1 MPRGNFRHIVRHAP
15 GKLPGRAGFC
25 QVVPGDWWYK
35 GIVLRLTDGAM
46 GLCLWPLCAWGCMVT
61 LFDIARIAARHTTRM
76 AVAMRRAL
84 LERGVD
90 ADALAYAERRYDGV
104 VECMRNV
111 VSPLDLRAAR
121 RHG

>member
-1 MPRGNFRHIVRHAP
+1 
-15 GKLPGRAGFC
+15 
-25 QVVPGDWWYK
+25 
-35 GIVLRLTDGAM
+35 
-46 GLCLWPLCAWGCMVT
+46 MVT

-76 AVAMRRAL
+76 AVATRRAL

-90 ADALAYAERRYDGV
+90 ADALACAERRYDGV